1 VNYDV
6 AVGKQSL
13 TLFVESEAVGAYVA
27 FGDAYSIRDL
37 VAETLRTPLIAE
49 SIETVISE

>member
-1 VNYDV
+1 VNHDV
-6 AVGKQSL
+6 TVGEQSL

-27 FGDAYSIRDL
+27 FGDPHSIRDL
-37 VAETLRTPLIAE
+37 VTETLRTPLVAE